1 MFGKALVWESEIQ
14 KLSKAFFFSFRKLL
28 LDMGLEK
35 KAEEASNVSK
45 GQDRGE
51 SIHVK
56 YLEGLKRMRAGKRD
70 EKGV

>member
-1 MFGKALVWESEIQ
+1 
-14 KLSKAFFFSFRKLL
+14 
-28 LDMGLEK
+28 MGLEK